1 MESTKLLKNMQE
13 LYRDTCLECS
23 KVITQRYSTSFSLGI
38 KAFDK
43 KYRYP
48 IYAIYGFVRYADEIV
63 DTFHDFDK
71 ELLFKNFKADTYQ
84 AIAQKIS
91 LNPVLHSFQYAVNKY
106 NIPHELIEAF
116 LHSMEMD
123 IDKSKYDPEQ
133 YNEYIYGS
141 AEVIGLMCLM
151 IFCEGDLK
159 VYENLTPNARSLGAA
174 FQKINFLRDIK
185 SDYYERGRVY
195 FPNVEFADFCESQ
208 KLIIEEDI
216 QKDFDH
222 GLEGIKK
229 LPEGAR
235 LGVYIAYRY
244 YLDLFKK
251 IKNLP
256 ASEIAKKRI
265 RVADGRKAYL
275 FVEAFFKNKFISA

>member
-1 MESTKLLKNMQE
+1 MQE

-23 KVITQRYSTSFSLGI
+23 KVITKRYSTSFSLGI
-38 KAFDK
+38 RAFDK

-63 DTFHDFDK
+63 DTFHEFDK
-71 ELLFKNFKADTYQ
+71 ENLFKNFKTDTYQ

-159 VYENLTPNARSLGAA
+159 LYDELTPYARSLGAA

-195 FPNVEFADFCESQ
+195 FPNVEFTEFCESQ
-208 KLIIEEDI
+208 KALIEEDI
-216 QKDFDH
+216 QKDFNH

-229 LPEGAR
+229 LPVGSR

-256 ASEIAKKRI
+256 ATEVAKKRI

-275 FVEAFFKNKFISA
+275 FLEAILKNKFISA

>member
-1 MESTKLLKNMQE
+1 MQE

-23 KVITQRYSTSFSLGI
+23 KVITKRYSTSFSLGI
-38 KAFDK
+38 RAFDK

-63 DTFHDFDK
+63 DTFHEFDK
-71 ELLFKNFKADTYQ
+71 ENLFKNFKTDTYQ

-151 IFCEGDLK
+151 IFYEGDLK
-159 VYENLTPNARSLGAA
+159 LYDELTPYARSLGAA

-195 FPNVEFADFCESQ
+195 FPNVEFTEFCESQ
-208 KLIIEEDI
+208 KALIEEDI
-216 QKDFDH
+216 QKDFNH

-229 LPEGAR
+229 LPVGSR

-256 ASEIAKKRI
+256 ATEVAKKRI

-275 FVEAFFKNKFISA
+275 FLEAILKNKFISA